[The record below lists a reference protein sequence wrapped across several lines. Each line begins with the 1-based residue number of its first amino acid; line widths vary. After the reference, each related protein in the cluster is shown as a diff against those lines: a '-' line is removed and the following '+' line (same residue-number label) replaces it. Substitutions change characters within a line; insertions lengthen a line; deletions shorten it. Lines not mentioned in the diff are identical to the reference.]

1 MKSQESRNLVPK
13 VFPPRFSSFLYK
25 NNLYKIYFK
34 KLAGGG
40 GLLGYDFGGYVP
52 PGFQN
57 LDSVLKKLFLFRNR
71 AIFNTPLCKFN
82 VIERFVKGRYWAP
95 VTGQSMIRAD

>member
-57 LDSVLKKLFLFRNR
+57 LDSVLKKLSSL
-71 AIFNTPLCKFN
+71 
-82 VIERFVKGRYWAP
+82 E
-95 VTGQSMIRAD
+95 TGQFLIRRSVNLTLLNAFSRAGTGLLSRVNQ